1 MTKAKMYM
9 DKGDM
14 ASAQVIGAEV
24 IRQRGEASNLH
35 RMAGKMSAVSA
46 KLDSAVRSQQVSQ
59 QIK

>member
-1 MTKAKMYM
+1 MAKAKMYM

-14 ASAQVIGAEV
+14 QSAQILGGEV
-24 IRQRGEASNLH
+24 IRCRNEAANLH

-59 QIK
+59 